1 MADLSRRRRVSL
13 LDILLIL
20 AALVV
25 AGAGVL
31 VLSGPKSGSHE
42 VLVLE
47 NRIRELRR
55 FRTVSQTYRSVIFA
69 EERAFLL
76 GSRQV
81 LFTLEYQVSAG
92 VDFSRGFEIRELDR
106 GVVEVRMPPAEVFA
120 ADADE
125 SSIRQMFIREQ
136 SFWNPVRMGDYMP
149 QVVAQGEANRTAA
162 LESGILDRA
171 EANARKAVSRILRL
185 GGVEDIRFAAA
196 SEAVD
201 G

>member
-1 MADLSRRRRVSL
+1 
-13 LDILLIL
+13 
-20 AALVV
+20 
-25 AGAGVL
+25 
-31 VLSGPKSGSHE
+31 
-42 VLVLE
+42 
-47 NRIRELRR
+47 
-55 FRTVSQTYRSVIFA
+55 VIFS